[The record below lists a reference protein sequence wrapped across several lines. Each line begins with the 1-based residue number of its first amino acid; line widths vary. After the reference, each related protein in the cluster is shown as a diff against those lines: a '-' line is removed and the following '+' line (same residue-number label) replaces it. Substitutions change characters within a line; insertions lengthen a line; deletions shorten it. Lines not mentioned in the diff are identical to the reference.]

1 MSVGDLNY
9 NEICKMI
16 IEDWQSSFNDN
27 DFRISQHMLE
37 LIHRRDSLEPWILN
51 RTEIQNVIDM
61 LALE

>member
-1 MSVGDLNY
+1 MSVVDLNY
-9 NEICKMI
+9 NELCNMI

-51 RTEIQNVIDM
+51 RTEIQSVIDM